1 LIIWKRLNNFGLLVV
16 YVYFIVRVHFTNK
29 KEDGSATS
37 CRLVC
42 CEEGI
47 KKKEKKNAYEEKY

>member
-1 LIIWKRLNNFGLLVV
+1 
-16 YVYFIVRVHFTNK
+16 VYFIVRVHFTNK

-47 KKKEKKNAYEEKY
+47 KKKENKNAYEEKY